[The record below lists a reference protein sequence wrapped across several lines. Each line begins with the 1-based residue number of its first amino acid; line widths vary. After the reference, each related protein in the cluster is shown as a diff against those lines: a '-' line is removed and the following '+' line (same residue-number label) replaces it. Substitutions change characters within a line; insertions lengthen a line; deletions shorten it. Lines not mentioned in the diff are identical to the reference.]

1 MPLAEQHDDL
11 LFAPAVPKIHQ
22 PKIEVE
28 RISEAQR
35 AAAARSVLRDGNP
48 YDHQVIQGCQSRPQ
62 GTSRILM
69 PIGIVIIAI
78 VAIAGGTI
86 SQILKVWLNRP
97 GRAVPPQAD
106 LREIRDGLGQ
116 LQQAVDA
123 IAVEVERLS
132 EGQRFTTKLLSD
144 QAREVAPSPPV
155 VRER

>member
-1 MPLAEQHDDL
+1 
-11 LFAPAVPKIHQ
+11 
-22 PKIEVE
+22 
-28 RISEAQR
+28 
-35 AAAARSVLRDGNP
+35 
-48 YDHQVIQGCQSRPQ
+48 
-62 GTSRILM
+62 M

-78 VAIAGGTI
+78 VAVAGGTI

-97 GRAVPPQAD
+97 GRAVMPQTE

-132 EGQRFTTKLLSD
+132 EGQRFTTKLLSE
-144 QAREVAPSPPV
+144 QAREVAPGVPV

>member
-1 MPLAEQHDDL
+1 
-11 LFAPAVPKIHQ
+11 
-22 PKIEVE
+22 
-28 RISEAQR
+28 
-35 AAAARSVLRDGNP
+35 
-48 YDHQVIQGCQSRPQ
+48 
-62 GTSRILM
+62 M

-106 LREIRDGLGQ
+106 LREIREGLSQ
-116 LQQAVDA
+116 LQQAIDA

-132 EGQRFTTKLLSD
+132 EGQRFTTKLLSEE
-144 QAREVAPSPPV
+144 AREVARGAPA